1 MIAMP
6 SSANECSGANR
17 CGSVKKGSPNLSS
30 AKNVNSEEAPKQKR
44 SVTLSVATNLKMS
57 SDDDR
62 PQRTRSYSTSTP
74 LSPELITYL
83 KESIKEVDEQPYVF
97 VIFGASGDLAK
108 KKIYPTL
115 WWLYR
120 DNLLPTNISFIG
132 YARSNLNVAEL
143 RSHFEQYC
151 KVRPG
156 EEEKFEHFMKRCTY
170 IMGKYDHSDGFIELQ
185 KFIDG
190 IQKQSNE
197 APVNRMFYLA
207 LPPSVF
213 EDVTTQL
220 REHCMDQGD
229 SWTRIIIEKPFG
241 HDTESSAKL
250 SAHLASLFRE
260 EQIYR
265 IDHYLGKEMVQN
277 LMVLRFGN
285 RIFNPSWNRDNIAS
299 VMISFKEDFG
309 TQGRAGYFDK
319 SGIIR
324 DVMQN
329 HLMQILTLVAM
340 EKPASLNAEDI
351 RDEKV
356 KVLKSIQ
363 PVELEDVVLGQ
374 YVKDPKATDG
384 EARFGYLDDDSVPKT
399 SVTPTYAL
407 AVLKVHNERWDGVPF
422 FLRCGKALNERKAE
436 VRIQY
441 KEVPGDIYPQ
451 GELKRTELVMRVQ
464 PNEAVYMKLM
474 TKKPG
479 MGFAVEETELDLS
492 YSARYKD
499 IRLPD
504 AYERLFLEVIMG
516 SQINFVRTDEL
527 DYSWRIFTPLLKTIE
542 AKKIKPIEYIFGSRG
557 PKEADE
563 LMKKYG
569 FVFTGTYK
577 WVSPHPKL

>member
-1 MIAMP
+1 MRSSSDKCGGANICGSSNGSSNLGSAKSV
-6 SSANECSGANR
+6 SSAE
-17 CGSVKKGSPNLSS
+17 VPKEKK
-30 AKNVNSEEAPKQKR
+30 
-44 SVTLSVATNLKMS
+44 SVTLSTAIKHKMS
-57 SDDDR
+57 DDER
-62 PQRTRSYSTSTP
+62 PLRARYSTSTP

-83 KESIKEVDEQPYVF
+83 KESIKEVDQQPYVF

-132 YARSNLNVAEL
+132 YARSNLNVVEL
-143 RSHFEQYC
+143 RSHFEKYC
-151 KVRPG
+151 KVRSG
-156 EEEKFEHFMKRCTY
+156 EEEKFEHFMKKCTY
-170 IMGKYDHSDGFIELQ
+170 IMGKYDHADGFIKLR

-197 APVNRMFYLA
+197 APVNRMLYLA

-220 REHCMDQGD
+220 SEHCMDQGD

-241 HDTESSAKL
+241 HDSESSAKL

-384 EARFGYLDDDSVPKT
+384 EARFGYLDDESVPKT
-399 SVTPTYAL
+399 SITPTYAL

-441 KEVPGDIYPQ
+441 REVPGDIYPQ

-527 DYSWRIFTPLLKTIE
+527 NYSWGIFTPLLKTIE
-542 AKKIKPIEYIFGSRG
+542 TKNIKPIEYVFGSRG